1 MKYKTFADIK
11 QITAKPLKKRQ
22 LLAIGR
28 GGKKVLPRG
37 YSLDPADIV
46 VYKEQFKN
54 GDKVPNPFNKGSQY
68 YILEAMK
75 SLGVNKNHSWARFME
90 EFVKLA
96 GSADTKKDG
105 KTYLQTFK
113 AKPSRNEETGLDW
126 KGKVEQTF
134 KVMQRL
140 GGFHPYG
147 QKLLDIGT
155 EVLGTKGVALQ
166 ILKGSTGEVMVRLAT
181 DSNEPS
187 NAFKH
192 VKGEKVETKATGK
205 KRGRKPKAT
214 LIETPVTAEVPGP
227 ETAVVMGE
235 NTVDNGATDVT
246 IAEQQ
251 PTVTTEVTPVV
262 ATPVELNKVDNV
274 TADAVVGTVT
284 NEKSADVVEQT
295 STSNA
300 ENVTETSAA

>member
-37 YSLDPADIV
+37 YSLDEADIA

-113 AKPSRNEETGLDW
+113 AKAPRNEETGLDW
-126 KGKVEQTF
+126 KGRVEQTF

-147 QKLLDIGT
+147 QKLIDIGT

-181 DSNEPS
+181 DSNEPL

-214 LIETPVTAEVPGP
+214 LIENPEVPGP

-235 NTVDNGATDVT
+235 NTVDNGATDVK

-251 PTVTTEVTPVV
+251 PSVTTEVTPVV

-274 TADAVVGTVT
+274 TADAVVNTAT
-284 NEKSADVVEQT
+284 NEKSADSVVET
-295 STSNA
+295 STAKA

>member
-147 QKLLDIGT
+147 QKLIDIGT

-181 DSNEPS
+181 DSNEPL

-192 VKGEKVETKATGK
+192 VKGEKVEVKATGK

-214 LIETPVTAEVPGP
+214 LIETPEPEVPGP

-251 PTVTTEVTPVV
+251 PSVTTEVTPVV
-262 ATPVELNKVDNV
+262 ATPVELNKADNV
-274 TADAVVGTVT
+274 TADAVVETVT
-284 NEKSADVVEQT
+284 NEKSADSVVET
-295 STSNA
+295 STVKA
-300 ENVTETSAA
+300 ENVTETSAV